1 MFLKRCMQISR
12 FSKIL
17 KYTTFITMTQ
27 VAGLMVYSAI
37 KEPPQPVDKI
47 ITEDSFEK
55 QKNILIADNFK
66 RASISVD
73 ADLIP
78 DISHGTVTSGL
89 IEQGVGN
96 ANIIKRNV
104 TPSFSETLSRN
115 KTTHTNFDILFSALS
130 EKPKIFDAINL
141 SCGIDI
147 KIKKLAKELKMD
159 LTAENLAEK
168 RQEIK
173 NAMNNYKG
181 DYKIFG
187 MTLDKIAKF
196 INLMDTIS
204 AKGTKF
210 YISAGNSGIEYVNLL
225 NLTNNSINV
234 GALNYKGEKTQYSSD
249 NSLINRWE
257 AGDVFFKKVKD
268 GYDFTDDDK
277 AEVKFDQVALP
288 IKLKANPFEI
298 NGTSFSCPRAMIK
311 DFSNK

>member
-1 MFLKRCMQISR
+1 MQIDR
-12 FSKIL
+12 LSKVFR
-17 KYTTFITMTQ
+17 YATFITMAQ
-27 VAGLMVYSAI
+27 VAGLMTYCAI
-37 KEPPQPVDKI
+37 KEPLQPVDRI
-47 ITEDSFEK
+47 ISEDSFEK
-55 QKNILIADNFK
+55 HKNILIADDFK

-78 DISHGTVTSGL
+78 EISHGFVTSGL
-89 IEQGVGN
+89 IEQGLEN
-96 ANIIKRNV
+96 ANVIKRNV
-104 TPSFSETLSRN
+104 TPSFSEVLSKN
-115 KTTHTNFDILFSALS
+115 KTTHANFNTLFNALS
-130 EKPKIFDAINL
+130 EKPKIFDVINL
-141 SCGIDI
+141 SCGVDI
-147 KIKKLAKELKMD
+147 KIKKLAEELKMN

-168 RQEIK
+168 QQEIK

-187 MTLDKIAKF
+187 ITLDKIAKF

-204 AKGTKF
+204 AKGTRF
-210 YISAGNSGIEYVNLL
+210 YISAGNSGKEYVNLL

-257 AGDVFFKKVKD
+257 DGDVFFKKVED
-268 GYDFTDDDK
+268 GYDFTDDNI

-298 NGTSFSCPRAMIK
+298 NGTSFSCPRAIVRDLRDK
-311 DFSNK
+311 KEY